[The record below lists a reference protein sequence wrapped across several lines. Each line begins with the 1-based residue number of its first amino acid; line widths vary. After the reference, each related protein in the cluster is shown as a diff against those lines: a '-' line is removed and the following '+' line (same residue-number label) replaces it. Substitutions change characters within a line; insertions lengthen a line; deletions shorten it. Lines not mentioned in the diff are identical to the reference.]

1 MTNTP
6 DAPMKTAMKTASP
19 NTVLAAYGY
28 YLLSSAFFASNI
40 VFGRAAAHVVPPVGL
55 AFWRWVIAF
64 LIILPFAL
72 PGLLLHRYTL
82 LRSWKRLLV
91 MGALG
96 QGICGAGLYMALEYT
111 SATNAGLIYA
121 TSPVMI
127 LMIAALWLGEAV
139 SLRQTFGIAMAMAG
153 VLVILTKGEPEALRH
168 FSFNIGDLMV
178 LGVAAAWAVYTVL
191 ARQSKTSLPVVT
203 GFAANAL
210 SGVIVLAPFCAW
222 ETVALHP
229 APLTLDTAARIAG
242 LALFASVLAFITYQK
257 TIVLMGPARGG
268 TSLYVMPVWT
278 ALAAWA
284 LLGEELHLFHL
295 VGVALVLPGLLLAT
309 LPPRRQPA
317 SPVVTRSS
325 EA

>member
-1 MTNTP
+1 MPQASSNH
-6 DAPMKTAMKTASP
+6 SP
-19 NTVLAAYGY
+19 NAALAAYGFY
-28 YLLSSAFFASNI
+28 FLSSAFFASNI
-40 VFGRAAAHVVPPVGL
+40 VFGRAAAHLVPPAGL

-64 LIILPFAL
+64 LIILPFAAR
-72 PGLLLHRYTL
+72 GLLLHRHTL
-82 LRSWKRLLV
+82 RASWKRLLL

-96 QGICGAGLYMALEYT
+96 QGVCGAGLYLALEYT

-127 LMIAALWLGEAV
+127 LIIAALWLGEAV
-139 SLRQTFGIAMAMAG
+139 TLRQTAGILLAMAG
-153 VLVILTKGEPEALRH
+153 VLVILTRGEPEVLLH

-178 LGVAAAWAVYTVL
+178 LGVSAAWAVYTVL
-191 ARQSKTSLPVVT
+191 ARQSKSSLPVVT

-210 SGVIVLAPFCAW
+210 SGVIVLAPLCAW

-229 APLTLDTAARIAG
+229 APLTLDTVARIAG

-284 LLGEELHLFHL
+284 LLGEELHLFHMA
-295 VGVALVLPGLLLAT
+295 GVALVLPGLLLAT
-309 LPPRRQPA
+309 MPPRSGIRATAPNTQVAPA
-317 SPVVTRSS
+317 IRSS